1 MCWLLAPA
9 PPDYAVEHF
18 GKRSHARLALTTP
31 ARRTSPGLA
40 AVEAPRR
47 GQGVSSPVAT
57 TDNDRSAL
65 GLAARIACVKSATSI
80 GADTGRWLS
89 LKQARVLLNAQGISP
104 LKGLRHRGLRTGE
117 RFQSLRR
124 RTHTGGAG

>member
-1 MCWLLAPA
+1 MPSSISARDRTRD
-9 PPDYAVEHF
+9 DYAVEHF

-65 GLAARIACVKSATSI
+65 GLAARIPWKSKW
-80 GADTGRWLS
+80 GRRLS
-89 LKQARVLLNAQGISP
+89 RGGQVLREFVGVAQ
-104 LKGLRHRGLRTGE
+104 
-117 RFQSLRR
+117 
-124 RTHTGGAG
+124 